1 MKRTKRLIW
10 DKIRVAT
17 FLIIYAAL
25 AEYVQPT
32 PFITSRMG
40 QLIYVLLVLEI
51 FRQLHYVRQEKSARY
66 FKRTSKWT
74 EKFQN
79 RQRRL
84 TEYTRFRIMRII
96 KLLFLIY
103 AAGWMIDGMTERCSG
118 AFQCSL
124 ILPKLL
130 IENLPDLALR
140 LLVVAFSI
148 GQIFLIMIVLA
159 RSGTFDQI
167 MPETIKTRFS
177 DVYGQDVAVNRVKEN
192 LNILDQ
198 PDVIEGRGGFMPGG
212 ILLWG
217 PPGTGKT
224 MIAEAFAGETGKPF
238 VMVGPGG
245 FTNMFFGVNILKVK
259 HLFKTLRKLSL
270 RYGGVVCFMDEID
283 NLGNRGGDV
292 TDTMGTEGEPCDTI
306 IPGVGDEPIP
316 PSDKII
322 MGNMRGGGS
331 GMGTLEIFLAEMSGL
346 AKPRG
351 LYNKIRRLFGFSPN
365 PPPKYRIL
373 FMGATNLPQMLD
385 PALLRPGRFDRKIK
399 VPFPSKAGRY
409 ETFKGYLGKV
419 ENDVTEEQVET
430 LAAENPRATGA
441 SIKDVVNE
449 ALIRSVREGRDY
461 VSWEDI
467 RESIIWKS
475 MGDIEGRQP
484 YEEDQWRVALH
495 EAAHAVVAHHYRK
508 HHKIQFASVVRRG
521 QTLGVVSNVPLEER
535 FTSTQSELEANIRVS
550 LASHVA
556 ERLYFDNDVSTGPSA
571 DLRNATGVAERMVG
585 TFGMSKGM
593 RVANIN
599 PLTGQLSVSPR
610 QVDKIL
616 KRLYGETEEFVRTH
630 RDQVELVA
638 QLLDA
643 EDTVDG
649 DVIHDLLKRTT

>member
-1 MKRTKRLIW
+1 
-10 DKIRVAT
+10 
-17 FLIIYAAL
+17 
-25 AEYVQPT
+25 
-32 PFITSRMG
+32 
-40 QLIYVLLVLEI
+40 
-51 FRQLHYVRQEKSARY
+51 
-66 FKRTSKWT
+66 
-74 EKFQN
+74 
-79 RQRRL
+79 
-84 TEYTRFRIMRII
+84 MRII

-103 AAGWMIDGMTERCSG
+103 AAGWMIDGMTERCTG
-118 AFQCSL
+118 AIQCSL
-124 ILPKLL
+124 LLPKLFM
-130 IENLPDLALR
+130 ENLPDLFLR

-159 RSGTFDQI
+159 RSGTFDTI
-167 MPETIKTRFS
+167 MPETIETRFK
-177 DVYGQDVAVNRVKEN
+177 DVYGQDIAVNRVKEN

-198 PDVIEGRGGFMPGG
+198 PEVIEDRGGFMPGG

-292 TDTMGTEGEPCDTI
+292 TDTMVENDGCDRI
-306 IPGVGDEPIP
+306 DNVGVGIQDN
-316 PSDKII
+316 II

-351 LYNKIRRLFGFSPN
+351 LYNKIRKIFGFSPT

-399 VPFPSKAGRY
+399 VPFPTRAGRY

-419 ENDVTEEQVET
+419 KNDVTEEQVET

-449 ALIRSVREGRDY
+449 ALIRSVREGRNY
-461 VSWEDI
+461 VSWEDV
-467 RESIIWKS
+467 REAIIWKD

-535 FTSTQSELEANIRVS
+535 FTSTRSELEANIRVS

-556 ERLYFDNDVSTGPSA
+556 ERLYFDDNVSTGPSE
-571 DLRNATGVAERMVG
+571 DLRNATNTAKAMIGQ
-585 TFGMSKGM
+585 FGMGKSK
-593 RVANIN
+593 RVVDVN
-599 PLTGQLSVSPR
+599 PLTGELSVNQK
-610 QVDKIL
+610 QVDKVL
-616 KRLYGETEEFVRTH
+616 DRLYAETKDFVRVH
-630 RDQVELVA
+630 RDQIELVA

-649 DVIHDLLKRTT
+649 DVIHELLKRTT